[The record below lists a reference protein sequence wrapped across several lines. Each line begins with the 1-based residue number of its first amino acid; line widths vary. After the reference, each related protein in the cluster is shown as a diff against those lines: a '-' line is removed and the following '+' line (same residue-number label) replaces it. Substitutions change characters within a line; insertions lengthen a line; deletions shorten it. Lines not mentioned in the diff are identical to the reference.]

1 MPVDASACRRQD
13 DRCFSLAAGE
23 VGAVDAVDDGLFPV
37 GHHDRVAEDID
48 RAEAEELPLDRIDDA
63 DLRIEH
69 APVAHAHGR
78 DQPDHVAVLGRE
90 PVVRRGRAVAEVVG
104 LGDPAGERQDVAFP
118 EGVRS
123 HFGRNEQ
130 VPAPTRAFQ
139 PALAAQGADHMVRSL
154 GTDAEHVDDLPAID
168 LLVALL
174 DQTEDDTAFLRRQR
188 SGSEFHVFSGYE
200 TSDNSV
206 FC

>member
-1 MPVDASACRRQD
+1 MQSMTV
-13 DRCFSLAAGE
+13 FS
-23 VGAVDAVDDGLFPV
+23 PV

-48 RAEAEELPLDRIDDA
+48 RAEAEELPLDRIDDP
-63 DLRIEH
+63 DLCIEH
-69 APVAHAHGR
+69 APVTRTHGG

-90 PVVRRGRAVAEVVG
+90 PVVRCGRAVAEVAG

-130 VPAPTRAFQ
+130 VPAPTRALQ

-168 LLVALL
+168 LFVALL
-174 DQTEDDTAFLRRQR
+174 DQIEDDTAFLRRQ
-188 SGSEFHVFSGYE
+188 
-200 TSDNSV
+200 
-206 FC
+206 